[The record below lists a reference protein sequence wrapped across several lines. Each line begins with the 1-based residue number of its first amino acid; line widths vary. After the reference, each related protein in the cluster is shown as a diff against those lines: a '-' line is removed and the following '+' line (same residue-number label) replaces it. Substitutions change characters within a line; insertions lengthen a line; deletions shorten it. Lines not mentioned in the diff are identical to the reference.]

1 MDAEF
6 QTSLIPSSSL
16 QTTSLKPT
24 ISSLILSTF
33 VHTNS
38 NSSSSSSS
46 KKKHFSSGTLRGLG
60 CASFSRSDVVPTSVH
75 RHAERVRKMNPRS
88 NCNTKQSNSVVV
100 APVRRM
106 VDEEKNQ
113 GEIMGKEPSW
123 MGNPGRAG
131 IGSGH
136 AILSYSGSVGVCH
149 SNEAEARVSWLE
161 MVRGSWIM
169 MIQTSLLLARTDAYD
184 RYREL
189 RLDVDNMSY
198 EELLDLGERIGHVST
213 GLREED
219 IFFYLQ
225 KIKFS
230 ISDAL
235 PSQLSTGLE
244 FKCSICQE
252 EYEADDE
259 LGKLHCGHGYH
270 IYCIKQ
276 WLLNKNACPICKAAA
291 SQC

>member
-113 GEIMGKEPSW
+113 GE
-123 MGNPGRAG
+123 
-131 IGSGH
+131 
-136 AILSYSGSVGVCH
+136 
-149 SNEAEARVSWLE
+149 
-161 MVRGSWIM
+161 IM